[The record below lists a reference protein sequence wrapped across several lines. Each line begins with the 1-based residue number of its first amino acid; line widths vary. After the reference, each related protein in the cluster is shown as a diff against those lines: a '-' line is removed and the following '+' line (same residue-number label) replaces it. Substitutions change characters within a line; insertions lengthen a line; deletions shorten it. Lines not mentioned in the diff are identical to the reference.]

1 MKIVKYVFL
10 LIILAALA
18 LTVFI
23 ATQNGKYTVEQQKV
37 IYAPRAVL
45 YGYVNDY
52 ENWQNLNL
60 LTGTDSTATYTLSG
74 NTAGKGATMAWKKD
88 GTDGTIQT
96 ITATDNDSIRQKA
109 VINGLNSDIRWAFK
123 DTVGATKVTI
133 KINGELS
140 FTEKA
145 QALFEHG
152 NIDRTFEAGISRGL
166 DNLNV
171 FLVSDLKKF
180 DISVKDI
187 VLKNGAFYLGH
198 TITSTKAEVNKIAA
212 ATFQKL
218 FAFTKKNKIVVA
230 GAPFILYK
238 NFKKGRDTI
247 TYTLSIPIKEEIYT
261 MPGSEYEGGRLMP
274 FNALKTS
281 LKGDYSHLSKAWDAA
296 YKHIAEKGFIENPAL
311 PYVVNYAKNINDT
324 RRPSNWVSDIYIPIG
339 PALQTPAD
347 TLQVPVPQ
355 LTPVTAAPATPNRSA
370 TATPAS
376 GKTTT
381 TSATT
386 KPNKTAAPATAK
398 PATTTATDKTPAKQK
413 AKQKPAP
420 VVKKDSLK
428 EFR

>member
-1 MKIVKYVFL
+1 M
-10 LIILAALA
+10 
-18 LTVFI
+18 
-23 ATQNGKYTVEQQKV
+23 
-37 IYAPRAVL
+37 
-45 YGYVNDY
+45 
-52 ENWQNLNL
+52 
-60 LTGTDSTATYTLSG
+60 
-74 NTAGKGATMAWKKD
+74 
-88 GTDGTIQT
+88 
-96 ITATDNDSIRQKA
+96 
-109 VINGLNSDIRWAFK
+109 INGLNSDIRWAFK

-152 NIDRTFEAGISRGL
+152 NIDRTFETGISRGL

-180 DISVKDI
+180 DIDVKDI
-187 VLKNGAFYLGH
+187 VLKNGAYYLGH

-218 FAFTKKNKIVVA
+218 FAFTKKNKIAVA

-238 NFKKGRDTI
+238 NFKQGRDTV

-281 LKGDYSHLSKAWDAA
+281 LRGDYSHLPKAWDAA
-296 YKHIAEKGFIENPAL
+296 YKHISEKGLIENPAL

-324 RRPSNWVSDIYIPIG
+324 RRPSNWVSDVYIPIG
-339 PALQTPAD
+339 PALQNPAD
-347 TLQVPVPQ
+347 TLQVPTPE
-355 LTPVTAAPATPNRSA
+355 LTHATTAPATTNKPA
-370 TATPAS
+370 TAKPA
-376 GKTTT
+376 
-381 TSATT
+381 ATNAGT
-386 KPNKTAAPATAK
+386 PNKTVPPTTAKPATVKPTTAKPTTAK
-398 PATTTATDKTPAKQK
+398 PATTTTQADKVPVKPKTKP
-413 AKQKPAP
+413 KPAP
-420 VVKKDSLK
+420 AVKKDSLK